1 MKKKTI
7 LKLALSMLVALQLN
21 VCSAEEYQE
30 ELTLPVGAAFDLEMD
45 DEINGMDYD
54 AKMISY
60 QKINNRDVPVLT
72 QAGDTMVTIYFKK
85 GENGTEPVKFLLHA
99 LPPARY
105 EEVTDQHGDVKPEFQ
120 HLYDKKAYEVR
131 MKKEAAIA
139 AKNPGAKPAKTNDK
153 NKKEVKETSPAPVNP
168 NVSNAPVV
176 GKKNEVSG
184 KPNVANGPKP
194 VITTGKPG
202 EAPKAVTAIS
212 QGNSTKVG
220 NGSGSGTLKPVITSG
235 KPSPD
240 KPSGSAATA
249 KTEVKASTTEAAPV
263 KPSEPAKATT
273 AVPAQEPKATTPATE
288 APAADNSA
296 LVAKLEAAPYPE
308 KGTFSEQVLYLANI
322 ERAKNNLSLLE
333 YSSELLRFS
342 NTRAE
347 EISSYFSHARPNGSD
362 FKTILP
368 NDKVP
373 CAENLGSG
381 RINAK
386 EVFASWMRLPTY
398 RANILSPD
406 YKEMAVGHTFKENT
420 AHKHYWVML
429 LRG

>member
-1 MKKKTI
+1 MKKKML
-7 LKLALSMLVALQLN
+7 LKLALSMLVAFQLN

-60 QKINNRDVPVLT
+60 QKIDNRDVPVLT

-120 HLYDKKAYEVR
+120 HLYDKKAYEAR
-131 MKKEAAIA
+131 MKREAATGV
-139 AKNPGAKPAKTNDK
+139 KKSEAKPAKAEDK
-153 NKKEVKETSPAPVNP
+153 NKKEVKPASPTPVNP
-168 NVSNAPVV
+168 NVSNTPVV

-184 KPNVANGPKP
+184 KPNLATGPKP
-194 VITTGKPG
+194 VITAGKPG
-202 EAPKAVTAIS
+202 EAPKATAPAV
-212 QGNSTKVG
+212 QGNSSKPG
-220 NGSGSGTLKPVITSG
+220 NAAGTSSLKPVITSG
-235 KPSPD
+235 KPGAD
-240 KPSGSAATA
+240 KPISSAAP
-249 KTEVKASTTEAAPV
+249 KTEVKTS
-263 KPSEPAKATT
+263 
-273 AVPAQEPKATTPATE
+273 VPATEEKDNQPAAKPATE
-288 APAADNSA
+288 APKTEPATTPVEAPKADNSA
-296 LVAKLEAAPYPE
+296 LVAQLEAAPYPE

-322 ERAKNNLSLLE
+322 ERAKNNLPLLE
-333 YSSELLRFS
+333 YSNELLRLS
-342 NTRAE
+342 NIRAE
-347 EISSYFSHARPNGSD
+347 EISGYFSHGRPNGSD
-362 FKTILP
+362 FKSILP
-368 NDKVP
+368 NPKVP

-381 RINAK
+381 RTNAK
-386 EVFASWMRLPTY
+386 EVFASWMRLPAY
-398 RANILSPD
+398 RANLLSPE
-406 YKEMAVGHTFKENT
+406 YKEMAVGHTFKDNT